1 MSNPTCMYNWVH
13 VHSLFILHPLG
24 VCTHYLLFFPWAWAH
39 SLFISHPLG
48 MHALSICRSFSGC
61 KFTHYLVFFIP
72 WAYVHSVF
80 IVLSPGKCALIVY
93 YSYPGHTCTQY
104 LLFFPQVCVYIPIY
118 YFPTCV
124 MNAFN
129 IIDITPHECI

>member
-1 MSNPTCMYNWVH
+1 M
-13 VHSLFILHPLG
+13 
-24 VCTHYLLFFPWAWAH
+24 CTHYLFFIPWVYALIIYYSFPGHRHTHYLF
-39 SLFISHPLG
+39 LILLG
-48 MHALSICRSFSGC
+48 MHALIIYFSFSGC

-104 LLFFPQVCVYIPIY
+104 LLFFPHVCVYTPIY

-129 IIDITPHECI
+129 IIDITPHGCIRHHRIHTT